1 MKQDSTNDTERLRY
15 QDVNLRR
22 AIQRRQQRA
31 PQLPADFSL
40 HHRIRRMWWHRM
52 AAAFIGF
59 IIISGLAFAAAY
71 FLQHHSGQIREN
83 AAKTNHSTTPHASLP
98 SPVHFSNARL
108 DSILTVVARHEHRAV
123 SYHSEAPRSL
133 RFTITWDPDQSLA
146 DFLATVNEFEGLRL
160 TDARDTI
167 FVEETAKES
176 QP

>member
-1 MKQDSTNDTERLRY
+1 MKQESTNDTERLRY

-40 HHRIRRMWWHRM
+40 RRNKRRMRWHRM

-59 IIISGLAFAAAY
+59 IIISGLAFAAY
-71 FLQHHSGQIREN
+71 FLQDHFGQMREN
-83 AAKTNHSTTPHASLP
+83 VVEAIHSTHHALIP

-108 DSILTVVARHEHRAV
+108 DSILTVVARHEHRTV
-123 SYHSEAPRSL
+123 SYHGEAPRSL
-133 RFTITWDPDQSLA
+133 RFTITWNPNQPLA

-167 FVEETAKES
+167 FVEQTTKES

>member
-1 MKQDSTNDTERLRY
+1 MKQDNTNDTERLRY

-40 HHRIRRMWWHRM
+40 HSRKHVTRWHRM

-59 IIISGLAFAAAY
+59 IIISGLTFAAY
-71 FLQHHSGQIREN
+71 FLHDHSGQIREN
-83 AAKTNHSTTPHASLP
+83 ATEANHSAHHAPTPA
-98 SPVHFSNARL
+98 PVHFSNARL
-108 DSILTVVARHEHRAV
+108 DSILTVVAHHEHRAV

-133 RFTITWDPDQSLA
+133 RFTITWNPDHPLA

-167 FVEETAKES
+167 FVEQTAKES

>member
-1 MKQDSTNDTERLRY
+1 MKQDNTNDTERLRY

-40 HHRIRRMWWHRM
+40 HRRKRRMRWHRM

-59 IIISGLAFAAAY
+59 IVISGLAFAAAY
-71 FLQHHSGQIREN
+71 FQQDHSGQIREN
-83 AAKTNHSTTPHASLP
+83 AAEAIHSTPHAPIP

-133 RFTITWDPDQSLA
+133 RFTITWDPDQPLA

>member
-1 MKQDSTNDTERLRY
+1 MKQDNTNDTERLRH

-31 PQLPADFSL
+31 PQLPANFSL
-40 HHRIRRMWWHRM
+40 HSRKHVTRWHRM

-59 IIISGLAFAAAY
+59 IVISSLAFAAAY
-71 FLQHHSGQIREN
+71 FLQDHSGQMREN
-83 AAKTNHSTTPHASLP
+83 ATETNHSTPHAPIP

>member
-1 MKQDSTNDTERLRY
+1 MKQDNTNNTERLRY

-40 HHRIRRMWWHRM
+40 YSRKHVTRWHRM

-59 IIISGLAFAAAY
+59 IIISGLAFAAY
-71 FLQHHSGQIREN
+71 FLQDHSGQIREN
-83 AAKTNHSTTPHASLP
+83 ATETNHSTHHAPTPA
-98 SPVHFSNARL
+98 PVHFSNARL

-123 SYHSEAPRSL
+123 SYHSETPRSL
-133 RFTITWDPDQSLA
+133 RFTITWNPNQPLA

-167 FVEETAKES
+167 FVEQAAKES

>member
-1 MKQDSTNDTERLRY
+1 MKQDNTNDTERLRY

-40 HHRIRRMWWHRM
+40 HRSKRRMRWHRM

-59 IIISGLAFAAAY
+59 IVISGLAFAAAY
-71 FLQHHSGQIREN
+71 FLQDHSGQIREN
-83 AAKTNHSTTPHASLP
+83 AAEAIHSTPHAPIP

-133 RFTITWDPDQSLA
+133 RFTITWDPDQPLA

>member
-1 MKQDSTNDTERLRY
+1 MKQDNTNDTERLRY

-40 HHRIRRMWWHRM
+40 HRSKRRMRWHRM

-59 IIISGLAFAAAY
+59 IVISGLAFAAAY
-71 FLQHHSGQIREN
+71 FLQDHFGQIREN
-83 AAKTNHSTTPHASLP
+83 AAEAIHSTPHAPIP

-123 SYHSEAPRSL
+123 SYHSETPRSL
-133 RFTITWDPDQSLA
+133 RFTITWDPDQPLA

>member
-1 MKQDSTNDTERLRY
+1 MKQDNTNDTERLRY

-31 PQLPADFSL
+31 PQLPANFSL
-40 HHRIRRMWWHRM
+40 HRRKRRMRWHRM

-59 IIISGLAFAAAY
+59 IVISGLAFAAAY
-71 FLQHHSGQIREN
+71 FLQDHSGQIREN
-83 AAKTNHSTTPHASLP
+83 AAEAIHSTPHAPIP

-133 RFTITWDPDQSLA
+133 LFTITWDPDQSLA

>member
-1 MKQDSTNDTERLRY
+1 MKQDNTNDTERLRY

-40 HHRIRRMWWHRM
+40 HRSKRRMRWNRM

-59 IIISGLAFAAAY
+59 IVISGLAFAAAY
-71 FLQHHSGQIREN
+71 FLQDHSGQIREN
-83 AAKTNHSTTPHASLP
+83 ATEANHSTPHAP
-98 SPVHFSNARL
+98 IPTPVHFSNARL

-123 SYHSEAPRSL
+123 SYHSETPRSL
-133 RFTITWDPDQSLA
+133 RFTITWNPDQSLA

-167 FVEETAKES
+167 FVEQTAKES

>member
-1 MKQDSTNDTERLRY
+1 MKQDNTNDTERLRY

-40 HHRIRRMWWHRM
+40 RRNKRRMRWHRM

-59 IIISGLAFAAAY
+59 IVISGLAFAAAY
-71 FLQHHSGQIREN
+71 FLQDHSGQIREN
-83 AAKTNHSTTPHASLP
+83 AAEAIHSTPHAPIP

-133 RFTITWDPDQSLA
+133 RFTITWDPDQPLA

-160 TDARDTI
+160 TDVRDTI

>member
-1 MKQDSTNDTERLRY
+1 MKQDNTNDTERLRY

-31 PQLPADFSL
+31 PQLPANFSL
-40 HHRIRRMWWHRM
+40 HRGKRRMRWHRI

-59 IIISGLAFAAAY
+59 ILISGLAFAAAY
-71 FLQHHSGQIREN
+71 FLQDHSGQIREN
-83 AAKTNHSTTPHASLP
+83 AAETNHSTPHASLP

-123 SYHSEAPRSL
+123 SYRSEEPRGL
-133 RFTITWDPDQSLA
+133 RFTITWNPDQPLA
-146 DFLATVNEFEGLRL
+146 GFLATVNEFEGLRL

-167 FVEETAKES
+167 FVDQTAKES

>member
-1 MKQDSTNDTERLRY
+1 MKQDNTNDTERLRY

-40 HHRIRRMWWHRM
+40 HSRKHVTRWHRM

-59 IIISGLAFAAAY
+59 IIISGLAFAAY
-71 FLQHHSGQIREN
+71 FLHDHSGQIREN
-83 AAKTNHSTTPHASLP
+83 ATEANHSAHHAP
-98 SPVHFSNARL
+98 NPAPVHFSTARL
-108 DSILTVVARHEHRAV
+108 DSILTVVAHHEHRAV

-133 RFTITWDPDQSLA
+133 RFTITWNPDHPLA

-167 FVEETAKES
+167 FVEQTAKES

>member
-1 MKQDSTNDTERLRY
+1 MKQDNTNDTERLRY

-40 HHRIRRMWWHRM
+40 HSRKHVTRWHRM

-59 IIISGLAFAAAY
+59 IIISGLAFAAY
-71 FLQHHSGQIREN
+71 FLHDHSGQIREN
-83 AAKTNHSTTPHASLP
+83 ATEANHSAHHAPTPA
-98 SPVHFSNARL
+98 PVHFSNARL
-108 DSILTVVARHEHRAV
+108 DSILTVVAHHEHRAV

-133 RFTITWDPDQSLA
+133 RFTITWNPDHPLA

-167 FVEETAKES
+167 FVEQTAKES

>member
-1 MKQDSTNDTERLRY
+1 MKQDNTNDTERLRY

-40 HHRIRRMWWHRM
+40 HSRKHVTRWHRM

-59 IIISGLAFAAAY
+59 IIISGLAFAAY
-71 FLQHHSGQIREN
+71 FLHDHSGQIREN
-83 AAKTNHSTTPHASLP
+83 ATEANHSAHHAPTPA
-98 SPVHFSNARL
+98 PVHFSNARL
-108 DSILTVVARHEHRAV
+108 DSILTVVAHHEHRAV
-123 SYHSEAPRSL
+123 SYHGEAPRSL
-133 RFTITWDPDQSLA
+133 RFTITWNPDHPLA

-167 FVEETAKES
+167 FVEQTAKES

>member
-1 MKQDSTNDTERLRY
+1 
-15 QDVNLRR
+15 
-22 AIQRRQQRA
+22 
-31 PQLPADFSL
+31 
-40 HHRIRRMWWHRM
+40 M
-52 AAAFIGF
+52 AAAFFGF

-71 FLQHHSGQIREN
+71 FLQDHSGQIREN
-83 AAKTNHSTTPHASLP
+83 VTETNHSTHHALIP

-133 RFTITWDPDQSLA
+133 RFTITWDPDQPLA

-167 FVEETAKES
+167 FVEQTAKES

>member
-1 MKQDSTNDTERLRY
+1 MKQDNTNDTERLRY

-40 HHRIRRMWWHRM
+40 HRSKRRMRWHRM

-59 IIISGLAFAAAY
+59 IVISGLAFAAAY
-71 FLQHHSGQIREN
+71 FLQDHSGQIREN
-83 AAKTNHSTTPHASLP
+83 ATETNHSTHHALIP

-133 RFTITWDPDQSLA
+133 RFTITWDPDQPLA

-167 FVEETAKES
+167 FVEQTAKES

>member
-1 MKQDSTNDTERLRY
+1 MKQDNINDTERLRH

-22 AIQRRQQRA
+22 AIQRRQQRT
-31 PQLPADFSL
+31 PQLPANFSL
-40 HHRIRRMWWHRM
+40 HRNKRRIRWHRM
-52 AAAFIGF
+52 AAAFISF
-59 IIISGLAFAAAY
+59 IVISGLAFAAAY
-71 FLQHHSGQIREN
+71 FLQDHSGQIREN
-83 AAKTNHSTTPHASLP
+83 ATETNHSTHHALIP

-133 RFTITWDPDQSLA
+133 RFTITWNPDQPLA

-167 FVEETAKES
+167 FVEQTAKES

>member
-40 HHRIRRMWWHRM
+40 HRSKRRMRWHRM

-59 IIISGLAFAAAY
+59 IVISGLAFAAAY
-71 FLQHHSGQIREN
+71 FLQDHSGQIREN
-83 AAKTNHSTTPHASLP
+83 TTETIHSTPHAPIP

-133 RFTITWDPDQSLA
+133 RFTITWDPDQPLA

-160 TDARDTI
+160 TDVRDTI

>member
-1 MKQDSTNDTERLRY
+1 MKQDNINDTERLRH

-40 HHRIRRMWWHRM
+40 HRSKRRMRWHRM

-59 IIISGLAFAAAY
+59 IIISGLAFAAY
-71 FLQHHSGQIREN
+71 FLQDHSGQIREN
-83 AAKTNHSTTPHASLP
+83 ATEAIHSTHHALIP

-123 SYHSEAPRSL
+123 SYHSETPRSL
-133 RFTITWDPDQSLA
+133 RFTITWNPDQSLA

-167 FVEETAKES
+167 FVEQTTKES

>member
-1 MKQDSTNDTERLRY
+1 MKQDNTNDTERLRY

-40 HHRIRRMWWHRM
+40 HSRKHVTRWHRM

-59 IIISGLAFAAAY
+59 IIISGLAFAAY
-71 FLQHHSGQIREN
+71 FLHDHSGQIREN
-83 AAKTNHSTTPHASLP
+83 VVEANHSAHHAPTPA
-98 SPVHFSNARL
+98 PVHFSNARL

-123 SYHSEAPRSL
+123 SYHGEAPRSL
-133 RFTITWDPDQSLA
+133 RFTITWNPDQPLA

-167 FVEETAKES
+167 FVEQTAKES

>member
-1 MKQDSTNDTERLRY
+1 MKQDNINDTERLRH

-40 HHRIRRMWWHRM
+40 HSRKHVTRWHRM

-59 IIISGLAFAAAY
+59 IIISGLAFAAY
-71 FLQHHSGQIREN
+71 FLHDHFGQIREN
-83 AAKTNHSTTPHASLP
+83 ATEANHSAHHAPTPA
-98 SPVHFSNARL
+98 PVHFSNARL
-108 DSILTVVARHEHRAV
+108 DSILTVVAHHEHRAV
-123 SYHSEAPRSL
+123 SYHSGAPRSL
-133 RFTITWDPDQSLA
+133 RFTITWNPDHPLA

-167 FVEETAKES
+167 FVEQTAKES

>member
-1 MKQDSTNDTERLRY
+1 MKQDNTNDTERLRY

-31 PQLPADFSL
+31 PQSPADFSL
-40 HHRIRRMWWHRM
+40 HSRKHVTRWHRM

-59 IIISGLAFAAAY
+59 IIISGLAFAAY
-71 FLQHHSGQIREN
+71 FLHDHSGQIREN
-83 AAKTNHSTTPHASLP
+83 ATEANHSAHHAPTPA
-98 SPVHFSNARL
+98 PVHFSNARL
-108 DSILTVVARHEHRAV
+108 DSILTVVAHHEHRAV
-123 SYHSEAPRSL
+123 SYHGEAPRSL
-133 RFTITWDPDQSLA
+133 RFTITWNPDHPLA

-160 TDARDTI
+160 PDARDTI

>member
-1 MKQDSTNDTERLRY
+1 MKQDNTNDTERLRH

-40 HHRIRRMWWHRM
+40 HRSKRRMRWHRM

-59 IIISGLAFAAAY
+59 IVISGLAFAAAY
-71 FLQHHSGQIREN
+71 FLQDHSGQIREN
-83 AAKTNHSTTPHASLP
+83 ATETNHSTHHALIP

-133 RFTITWDPDQSLA
+133 RFTITWDPDQPLA

>member
-1 MKQDSTNDTERLRY
+1 MKQDNTNDTERLRY

-31 PQLPADFSL
+31 PQLPADFSIRL
-40 HHRIRRMWWHRM
+40 KKRRMRRHRM
-52 AAAFIGF
+52 AAAFNGF
-59 IIISGLAFAAAY
+59 IILSGLAFAAY
-71 FLQHHSGQIREN
+71 FLHDHSGQIREN
-83 AAKTNHSTTPHASLP
+83 VVETKHSTPHASLLT
-98 SPVHFSNARL
+98 PVHFSNARL

-123 SYHSEAPRSL
+123 SYRSEELRSL
-133 RFTITWDPDQSLA
+133 RFTITWNPDQPLA

-167 FVEETAKES
+167 FVEQTAKES

>member
-1 MKQDSTNDTERLRY
+1 MKQDNTNDTERLRY

-40 HHRIRRMWWHRM
+40 HRSKRRMRWHRM

-59 IIISGLAFAAAY
+59 ITISGLAFAAVY
-71 FLQHHSGQIREN
+71 FLQDHSGQIREN
-83 AAKTNHSTTPHASLP
+83 ATETNHSTPYAPIP

-167 FVEETAKES
+167 FVEEAAKES

>member
-40 HHRIRRMWWHRM
+40 HSRKHVTRWHRM

-59 IIISGLAFAAAY
+59 IISGLAFAAY
-71 FLQHHSGQIREN
+71 FLQDHSGQVREN
-83 AAKTNHSTTPHASLP
+83 VVEAIHSTPHASIP
-98 SPVHFSNARL
+98 APVHFSNARL

-123 SYHSEAPRSL
+123 SYHGEAPRSL
-133 RFTITWDPDQSLA
+133 RFTITWNPDQPLA

>member
-31 PQLPADFSL
+31 PQLPANFSL
-40 HHRIRRMWWHRM
+40 HRSKRRMRWHRM

-59 IIISGLAFAAAY
+59 IVISGLAFAAAY
-71 FLQHHSGQIREN
+71 FLQDHSGQIQQNTTE
-83 AAKTNHSTTPHASLP
+83 TIHSTPHAPIP

-108 DSILTVVARHEHRAV
+108 DSILTVVARHEHRAG

-133 RFTITWDPDQSLA
+133 RFTITWDPDQPLA

-160 TDARDTI
+160 TYVRDTI

>member
-31 PQLPADFSL
+31 PQLPANFSL
-40 HHRIRRMWWHRM
+40 HRSKRRMRWHRM

-71 FLQHHSGQIREN
+71 FLQDHSGQIREN
-83 AAKTNHSTTPHASLP
+83 ATETNHSTPHPPIP

-108 DSILTVVARHEHRAV
+108 DSILTVVSAHYGKAV
-123 SYHSEAPRSL
+123 SFRDEEPRSMKL
-133 RFTITWDPDQSLA
+133 ITTWNPDESLEA
-146 DFLATVNEFEGLRL
+146 FVDHLNMFDYIHL
-160 TDARDTI
+160 TLKNDTI
-167 FVEETAKES
+167 FVEQTSGEDKE
-176 QP
+176 

>member
-1 MKQDSTNDTERLRY
+1 MKQDNTNDTERLRY

-40 HHRIRRMWWHRM
+40 HRSKRRMRWHRM

-59 IIISGLAFAAAY
+59 IVISGLAFAAAY
-71 FLQHHSGQIREN
+71 FLQDHSGQIREN
-83 AAKTNHSTTPHASLP
+83 ATETIHSTPHAPIP

-133 RFTITWDPDQSLA
+133 RFTITWDPDQPLA

>member
-1 MKQDSTNDTERLRY
+1 MKQDNTNDTERLRY

-40 HHRIRRMWWHRM
+40 HRSKRRMRWHRM

-59 IIISGLAFAAAY
+59 IVISGLAFAAAY
-71 FLQHHSGQIREN
+71 FLQDHSGQIREN
-83 AAKTNHSTTPHASLP
+83 AAEAIHSTPHAPIP

-133 RFTITWDPDQSLA
+133 RFTITWDPDQPLA

-160 TDARDTI
+160 TDVRDTI

>member
-1 MKQDSTNDTERLRY
+1 MKQDNTNDTERLRY

-40 HHRIRRMWWHRM
+40 HRRKRRMRWHRM

-59 IIISGLAFAAAY
+59 IVISGLAFAAAY
-71 FLQHHSGQIREN
+71 FLQDHSGQIRGN
-83 AAKTNHSTTPHASLP
+83 ATETNHSTPHAPIP

>member
-1 MKQDSTNDTERLRY
+1 MKQDNTNDTERLRY

-40 HHRIRRMWWHRM
+40 HRSKRRMRWHRM

-59 IIISGLAFAAAY
+59 IVISGLAFATAY
-71 FLQHHSGQIREN
+71 FLQDHSGQIREN
-83 AAKTNHSTTPHASLP
+83 ATEANHSAHHAPTPAP
-98 SPVHFSNARL
+98 IHFSNARL

-133 RFTITWDPDQSLA
+133 RFTITWDPDQPLA

>member
-1 MKQDSTNDTERLRY
+1 MKQDSTNDTERLRHR
-15 QDVNLRR
+15 DVNLRR

-40 HHRIRRMWWHRM
+40 RRNKRRMRWHRM

-59 IIISGLAFAAAY
+59 IVISGLAFATAY
-71 FLQHHSGQIREN
+71 FLQDHSGQIRGN
-83 AAKTNHSTTPHASLP
+83 ATEAIHSAPHAP
-98 SPVHFSNARL
+98 IPTPVHFSNARL

-133 RFTITWDPDQSLA
+133 RFTITWNPDQSLA

-167 FVEETAKES
+167 FVEQTAKES